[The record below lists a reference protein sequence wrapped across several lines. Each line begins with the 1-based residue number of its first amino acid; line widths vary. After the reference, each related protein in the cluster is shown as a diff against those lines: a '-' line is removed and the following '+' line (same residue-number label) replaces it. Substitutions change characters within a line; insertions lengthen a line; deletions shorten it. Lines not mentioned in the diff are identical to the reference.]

1 MIVVADTSA
10 LFAHFD
16 ADQDE
21 HRRAQEVMATERMV
35 ISPFVLAE
43 LDHLVH
49 RDVDFAAALLAVESL
64 TDRIAD
70 GDYVLATVSN
80 DDLIRAARVRQ
91 RYADLKLDLADAVGV
106 VIADNYRTNQI
117 FTLDQRDFRAVV
129 PLTPGFDSFTI
140 LPADRI

>member
-1 MIVVADTSA
+1 MIVIADTSA

-21 HRRAQEVMATERMV
+21 HVRAQEVMAAERMV

-49 RDVDFAAALLAVESL
+49 RDVGYRAAVLAVESL

-70 GDYVLATVSN
+70 GDYVLAAVSN
-80 DDLIRAARVRQ
+80 DDLTAAARVRQ
-91 RYADLKLDLADAVGV
+91 RYADLRLDLADAVGV
-106 VIADNYRTNQI
+106 VIADNFGTNSI
-117 FTLDQRDFRAVV
+117 FTLDQRDFRAIV
-129 PLTPGFDSFTI
+129 PLTSGFDSFTI